1 CAVPARAQT
10 CAGDCN
16 DDGRVFINEL
26 VVGVTIALGQAN
38 VATCP
43 AMDGNDD
50 GAVRIDELV
59 TAVRNAL
66 SDCPRRPTPT
76 ATPLV
81 TSAPTATHTPTIG
94 TGNLAPNAVD
104 DTVATL
110 LGEPVRVVVLANDSD
125 PNGDALHVTDF
136 TQPSAG

>member
-1 CAVPARAQT
+1 MAEKSMWLPAGLRGNSRPVVRWLVCVAAATACAVPARAQT

-76 ATPLV
+76 
-81 TSAPTATHTPTIG
+81 
-94 TGNLAPNAVD
+94 
-104 DTVATL
+104 
-110 LGEPVRVVVLANDSD
+110 
-125 PNGDALHVTDF
+125 
-136 TQPSAG
+136 